1 MLHESRRLFLLY
13 KGTQLFTSCCLCLL
27 LSGFASNPALSAEAG
42 PIVAEQPTP
51 SQRTAQPQKP
61 VQQPQKTAPS
71 AAQKAPAAP
80 KAGQQSTVPS
90 ATAPAKSAESAP
102 EIVAAPESSAGTT
115 DASAQPVRRGTA
127 ARVIPGASG
136 GSSFFFD
143 DADIFEVAQT
153 VFGDVLKLNYVIDPQ
168 VKGRVNFRTSAPISR
183 AKILPVM
190 EIILRLSGAGVVE
203 ESGLYRIIPIENIA
217 REPAPMRFGNDPN
230 SVELK
235 GTALIQIVPLM
246 YINSSEMMSILNPL
260 LTPGGAMYDL
270 QKRNVLM
277 IADTDANVRRLLQ
290 AIQMFDRDNYQ
301 TAYAQKIYVY
311 PLQNSKAEHVA
322 RILQSLLLGGT
333 SSSAPSGGKSSS
345 VSTASTAVRSVT
357 ASASKPATGLSG
369 TPSQQPSPPQ
379 ASMAGMQASGDAI
392 VAPMTKIYPDD
403 VTNSLVIYASPG
415 DYALIIAAIK
425 QLDSTPRQV
434 MIEAIVASVELT
446 DNLTFGVKW
455 NLGKV
460 KMSPFDQYVKGPLGF
475 SNLPNP
481 FAAGGSTSTFAY
493 TGLDSSNTVRLAIEA
508 LAEDN
513 KAKILSSPHILV
525 ADNREAR
532 IQVGTQIPIA
542 TATTTT
548 PIGTGSGTVNT
559 TSSSIQ
565 YKDTGTIL
573 RVKPQVNDS
582 GLISLEIGQEV
593 SSAKT
598 VPVLGTD
605 QFVISKSEVLTNLVA
620 QDGQTIVIGGLV
632 TETEDFSR
640 SGIPGLSKIP
650 ILGYLFGQTTDKTT
664 RQELII
670 LLTPRVLRN
679 QADAARVSSEYREE
693 FRNLDRALDTLRL
706 RKTKSSQKS
715 DLQPTGSSPAAPAP
729 AATEAQAK
737 PDGSDKTAPPKP
749 RNDGPSP
756 SF

>member
-1 MLHESRRLFLLY
+1 MQDQAQKPAQHLQQTEPAA
-13 KGTQLFTSCCLCLL
+13 TQK
-27 LSGFASNPALSAEAG
+27 ASAASK
-42 PIVAEQPTP
+42 AEQKNTM
-51 SQRTAQPQKP
+51 
-61 VQQPQKTAPS
+61 
-71 AAQKAPAAP
+71 
-80 KAGQQSTVPS
+80 PS

-102 EIVAAPESSAGTT
+102 EIVAAQESSAVTT
-115 DASAQPVRRGTA
+115 DPSAQPGRRGTV
-127 ARVIPGASG
+127 ARVIPGGAG

-168 VKGRVNFRTSAPISR
+168 VRGRVNFRTSAPIPR

-190 EIILRLSGAGVVE
+190 EIILRLNGAGVVE

-217 REPAPMRFGNDPN
+217 REPAPIRFGNDPN

-246 YINSSEMMSILNPL
+246 YINSGEMMSILNPL

-301 TAYAQKIYVY
+301 TAFAQKIYVY

-333 SSSAPSGGKSSS
+333 ASSAPVGGKSSPAGM
-345 VSTASTAVRSVT
+345 ASSAVRSVT
-357 ASASKPATGLSG
+357 TAAAKPAAGLSA
-369 TPSQQPSPPQ
+369 TPSQQNSPPQ
-379 ASMAGMQASGDAI
+379 GSLVAMQASGDAI

-415 DYALIIAAIK
+415 DYALILAAVK

-455 NLGKV
+455 NLGNV
-460 KMSPFDQYVKGPLGF
+460 KAAPFGQHVKGPLGF
-475 SNLPNP
+475 TNLTDP
-481 FAAGGSTSTFAY
+481 FKTTSSSTFAY
-493 TGLDSSNTVRLAIEA
+493 TGIDNSGNIRLAIEA

-573 RVKPQVNDS
+573 KVKPQVNDS

-605 QFVISKSEVLTNLVA
+605 QFVISKSEVSTNLVA

-632 TETEDFSR
+632 SETEDFSR
-640 SGIPGLSKIP
+640 SGIPVLSKIP
-650 ILGYLFGQTTDKTT
+650 LLGYLFGQTTDKTT

-693 FRNLDRALDTLRL
+693 FRNLDRALDSLRL
-706 RKTKSSQKS
+706 KKTKNSLPGEQKQS
-715 DLQPTGSSPAAPAP
+715 VTGSPPGSSSESGE
-729 AATEAQAK
+729 TE
-737 PDGSDKTAPPKP
+737 KTDVSKP
-749 RNDGPSP
+749 RDNGPSP